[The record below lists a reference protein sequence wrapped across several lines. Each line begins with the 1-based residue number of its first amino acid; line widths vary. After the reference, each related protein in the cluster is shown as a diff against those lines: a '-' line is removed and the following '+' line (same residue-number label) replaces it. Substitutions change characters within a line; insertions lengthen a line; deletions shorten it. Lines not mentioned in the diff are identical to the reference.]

1 MHSILYRWNKSNY
14 KMHRPQGSTCGL
26 FLANSLFV
34 NSVFMNIIKKI
45 VKKLL
50 NNNNSLLYMVKME
63 YNGTVKKYSRG
74 VDNIC
79 YKLKTYQNNIKQ
91 EI

>member
-1 MHSILYRWNKSNY
+1 MKDEFGNDVYHKMANY

-50 NNNNSLLYMVKME
+50 NNNNSLLCMVKME
-63 YNGTVKKYSRG
+63 YNGRNMSKEAC
-74 VDNIC
+74 IC
-79 YKLKTYQNNIKQ
+79 
-91 EI
+91 

>member
-1 MHSILYRWNKSNY
+1 MHSILYHWNKSNY
-14 KMHRPQGSTCGL
+14 KMHRPQGSPCGL

-74 VDNIC
+74 VEHIC
-79 YKLKTYQNNIKQ
+79 YK
-91 EI
+91 

>member
-1 MHSILYRWNKSNY
+1 VHSILYRWNKSNY

-26 FLANSLFV
+26 FLANS
-34 NSVFMNIIKKI
+34 VFMNIIKKI

-50 NNNNSLLYMVKME
+50 NNNNSLLCMVKME
-63 YNGTVKKYSRG
+63 YNGIVKKYNRG

>member
-26 FLANSLFV
+26 FLANS
-34 NSVFMNIIKKI
+34 VFMNIIKKI

-50 NNNNSLLYMVKME
+50 NNNNSLLCMVKME
-63 YNGTVKKYSRG
+63 YNGRVKKYNRG

>member
-26 FLANSLFV
+26 FLANSLF
-34 NSVFMNIIKKI
+34 MNIIKKI

-50 NNNNSLLYMVKME
+50 NNNNSLLGMVKME
-63 YNGTVKKYSRG
+63 YNGRVKKYNRG

>member
-1 MHSILYRWNKSNY
+1 
-14 KMHRPQGSTCGL
+14 
-26 FLANSLFV
+26 
-34 NSVFMNIIKKI
+34 
-45 VKKLL
+45 
-50 NNNNSLLYMVKME
+50 MVKME
-63 YNGTVKKYSRG
+63 YNGIVKKYNRG